1 MTPPVRSKPARRDA
15 AATQRRILDA
25 ALTEFSTHGH
35 GGARI
40 DRIAEAAG
48 VSKPMIYSY
57 FGDKEDLYKA
67 ALKESYV
74 QIRQGER
81 GIDTDD
87 MSPEEAIRELV
98 RFTMDHFISKP
109 WFTSMLNTE
118 NLRGGVAIREID
130 HLSDIQSPLI
140 SQIKGILDRGVAEG
154 SFRDGVDPTE
164 LYITIASL
172 CFFPVSNKHTLRVVF
187 DAPIDPDWLRRHA
200 TEAGEMV
207 IRYLRPDTGEAS

>member
-1 MTPPVRSKPARRDA
+1 MSDTEKTKPARRDA

-40 DRIAEAAG
+40 DRIAEAAA

-57 FGDKEDLYKA
+57 FGDKEELYKA

-81 GIDTDD
+81 AIDTDH
-87 MSPEEAIRELV
+87 MTPEEAIRELV

-118 NLRGGVAIREID
+118 NLRGGVAVREIEN
-130 HLSDIQSPLI
+130 LSDIQSPLI
-140 SQIKGILDRGVAEG
+140 VQIGEILDRGVAEG
-154 SFRDGVDPTE
+154 SFRKGIDPTE

-187 DAPIDPDWLRRHA
+187 ETPINEAWLMRHA
-200 TEAGEMV
+200 AEAGEMV
-207 IRYLRPDTGEAS
+207 IRYLRPDAGAAS

>member
-1 MTPPVRSKPARRDA
+1 MSGNQKPARRDA

-25 ALTEFSTHGH
+25 ALSEFATQGH
-35 GGARI
+35 GGARV

-57 FGDKEDLYKA
+57 FGDKEELYKA

-81 GIDTDD
+81 AIDTDH
-87 MSPEEAIRELV
+87 MSPEDAIRELV
-98 RFTMDHFISKP
+98 TFTMHHFISKP

-118 NLRGGVAIREID
+118 NLRKGVTVQEID
-130 HLSDIQSPLI
+130 DLNDIQSPLI
-140 SQIKGILDRGVAEG
+140 SQLGEILDRGVAEG
-154 SFRDGVDPTE
+154 RFRPGVDPTE

-172 CFFPVSNKHTLRVVF
+172 CFFPVSNKYTLRVVF
-187 DAPIDPDWLRRHA
+187 NVPIDDAWLKRRA
-200 TEAGEMV
+200 EDAGRMV
-207 IRYLRPDTGEAS
+207 LCFLRPEPDAGSG